1 MVLTCGL
8 ISEKGVHKLIFVLLL
23 WPSLASYPQK
33 PFLAFTEVLGKIWR
47 EVTRKV
53 PKSFLSSRK
62 RRLPAREDSE
72 IALAAAGAAPMHY
85 NRRYLIINGDFWRRF
100 VHFKGCKLRGGPR
113 ISRRMI
119 M

>member
-33 PFLAFTEVLGKIWR
+33 PFLAFTEVLGKIRR

-53 PKSFLSSRK
+53 PKSFLFDRGLREHRGSAQTMRTEGNEGN
-62 RRLPAREDSE
+62 EDSVQATE
-72 IALAAAGAAPMHY
+72 QRPLHSLPRAAIEGAAQ
-85 NRRYLIINGDFWRRF
+85 NVNAVF
-100 VHFKGCKLRGGPR
+100 
-113 ISRRMI
+113 
-119 M
+119 